1 MSSLKDV
8 FLLIGPWDPR
18 LSEIGAR
25 IVPTLS
31 ELPPGEPDYDVIGVA
46 TTALLEKK
54 FPQFHREHRRR
65 NPGVQFVGVIP
76 PGYPLPELIRLH
88 RDYDLCKI
96 LGSTRL
102 EEAEAPLYEA
112 HETASR
118 QRQQIAVENLLR
130 DQERRLETLRS
141 ELESRVEK
149 RTRMLAESR
158 HNMHVRN
165 SRLEGLGRALMVVQE
180 AESLAD
186 MERAL
191 NESLVGTVEISWIRI
206 VPLPLHEEFA
216 KQIQSMD
223 GFIWLAVPLW
233 RGAEPIGS
241 AFFMRPKDRPFRRED
256 NDFLSKVSE
265 AISLALD
272 RLQKRAEAESLKEQ
286 WEATFS
292 AISEP
297 VAIIDKSYE
306 IIQANQENAAGQP
319 CYARFF
325 RRTEPCLGCRRGE
338 LFRIENDGRVLEVHS
353 NLLPL
358 EPGREPMYVN
368 LYSDVTDRVRMEERI
383 LESAKMAELGT
394 IGSSIAHE
402 LNNPL
407 GGILNFAQLLRM
419 DLPADH
425 PLVDDVKQ
433 IEAGAQRCKEIVENL
448 LGFTRAPRSDEITE
462 FDLRDSLKR
471 ALTIVELRT
480 KSLGLA
486 IDTEW
491 PESPCV
497 VRGHY
502 NLVTQAFA
510 GLLERSLE
518 ALLQRRSREPGFRG
532 HLELR
537 LRESAENLS
546 IEIRDDSGASVGA
559 QRPLTL
565 QISSQILRDN
575 GARLEI
581 NAPSSPVSSAKISFP
596 RPVLRS

>member
-1 MSSLKDV
+1 MSSLKGV

-18 LSEIGAR
+18 LSDIGAR

-31 ELPPGEPDYDVIGVA
+31 DVPADASSYDVIGLS

-54 FPQFHREHRRR
+54 FPRFHKDLRKK
-65 NPGVQFVGVIP
+65 NPGTQFVAVIP
-76 PGYPLPELIRLH
+76 GGYPLAELLKLH
-88 RDYDLCKI
+88 RAYGLCKI
-96 LGSTRL
+96 LQTPSL

-112 HETASR
+112 LEKASR
-118 QRQQIAVENLLR
+118 RRQEIAVETLLR
-130 DQERRLETLRS
+130 DQEQRLETLRS

-149 RTRMLAESR
+149 RTRMLAEAR
-158 HNMHVRN
+158 HNTHVRN
-165 SRLEGLGRALMVVQE
+165 TRLEGLGRALLVVQE

-206 VPLPLHEEFA
+206 VPLPRHEEFA
-216 KQIQSMD
+216 KQLQSMD
-223 GFIWLAVPLW
+223 GFIWLSVPLW
-233 RGAEPIGS
+233 RGAESIGS

-256 NDFLSKVSE
+256 TDFLGKVSE

-306 IIQANQENAAGQP
+306 IIQANQERAAGEP
-319 CYARFF
+319 CYSRLFN
-325 RRTEPCLGCRRGE
+325 RREPCAGCRRGE
-338 LFRIENDGRVLEVHS
+338 LFRIESNGRVLEVHS
-353 NLLPL
+353 HLLPL
-358 EPGREPMYVN
+358 EAGRDPLFVN

-425 PLVDDVKQ
+425 PLIEDVKQ

-448 LGFTRAPRSDEITE
+448 LGFTRAPRSDEITD

-471 ALTIVELRT
+471 ALSIVELRT
-480 KSLGLA
+480 KSLGIA
-486 IDTEW
+486 VETAW
-491 PESPCV
+491 PAGPCT

-510 GLLERSLE
+510 GLLEKSLD
-518 ALLQRRSREPGFRG
+518 ALLQRRSREPGFQG
-532 HLELR
+532 R
-537 LRESAENLS
+537 LKLSLQEGAENLS
-546 IEIRDDSGASVGA
+546 IEIQDDSGEGA
-559 QRPLTL
+559 GPQRPLTL

-581 NAPSSPVSSAKISFP
+581 NAPSSPVPTAKISFP